1 MSVTPMTCNFL
12 PVLKAYLANFEHT
25 LENKPNGQN
34 KYSFPDG
41 LILNIYETTGKVV
54 FQGTAAGGQLALQI
68 ESMINQM
75 NTPISDSP

>member
-1 MSVTPMTCNFL
+1 MTCNLL
-12 PVLKAYLANFEHT
+12 PVLKAYLANFEHN

-41 LILNIYETTGKVV
+41 LVLNVYETTGRVV
-54 FQGTAAGGQLALQI
+54 FQGTAADGQLARQI

-75 NTPISDSP
+75 NTPVSASP